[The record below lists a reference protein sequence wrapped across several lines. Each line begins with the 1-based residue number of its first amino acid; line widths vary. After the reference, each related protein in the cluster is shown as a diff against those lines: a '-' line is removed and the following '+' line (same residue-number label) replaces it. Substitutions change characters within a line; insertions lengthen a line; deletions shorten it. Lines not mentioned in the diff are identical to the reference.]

1 MNGLGPMAN
10 ILVAEDK
17 DDIAGFVKELL
28 NHDGHDVRLAGNG
41 AEAMDFLSGGNV
53 YDLIITDVIMPVMDG
68 YDLVNYLKKNDI
80 DTPVIAI
87 SGGGMTLSAQSAL
100 MSLEADVDSLL
111 QKPLSIDDLLAAI
124 NNILDVAEKKL

>member
-1 MNGLGPMAN
+1 MAN